1 MVSGEFME
9 SSRRDVIEAVL
20 DQDDIQAVNNVIFL
34 NFVASF
40 IFKIIFYFFLQEEFE
55 KKKRLE

>member
-1 MVSGEFME
+1 VVSGEFME

-20 DQDDIQAVNNVIFL
+20 DQDDIQAVNNVFFF

-40 IFKIIFYFFLQEEFE
+40 ILKNNFLFFSTGRIREEE
-55 KKKRLE
+55 KT

>member
-1 MVSGEFME
+1 VVSGEFME